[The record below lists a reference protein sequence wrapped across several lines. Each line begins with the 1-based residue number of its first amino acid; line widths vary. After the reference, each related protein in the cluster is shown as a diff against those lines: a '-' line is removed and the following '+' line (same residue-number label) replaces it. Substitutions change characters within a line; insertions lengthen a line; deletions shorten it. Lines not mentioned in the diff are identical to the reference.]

1 MSAFPQDWYWIVG
14 GDESRAWSSAAGA
27 YVSDYPAD
35 GVTRI
40 LNETE
45 LTDVLRPYGIGGP
58 TVAPEDVNAERDR
71 RMGVFTFG
79 GKLYDLRPETGSLA
93 NVSGAGTLA
102 FAAIMNGA
110 LPGDFRWADPDDD
123 FTWIAEDNSVVAMDA
138 PTVWAFAEAAAAWRK
153 TVYYR
158 ARALKDMSPIP
169 SDYATNEAYWA

>member
-1 MSAFPQDWYWIVG
+1 MSSFPKDWYWIVG
-14 GDESRAWSSAAGA
+14 GDDNRAWSSAAGQ
-27 YVSDYPAD
+27 YVTDYPL
-35 GVTRI
+35 GSVTRI
-40 LNETE
+40 LNEQE
-45 LTDVLRPYGIGGP
+45 LTDVLRVHGLARPL
-58 TVAPEDVNAERDR
+58 VSSADVNAERDR

-110 LPGDFRWADPDDD
+110 LPGDFRWADPDED

-138 PTVWAFAEAAAAWRK
+138 PSVWAFAEAAAAWRK
-153 TVYYR
+153 AMIFK

-169 SDYATNEAYWA
+169 TDFATNESYWA